1 MDERVAIPPHA
12 ARKLAALHRERA
24 EVDGRATAY
33 LTGLTDALG
42 VDLARVSG
50 VDDASNELI
59 LLPEVES

>member
-1 MDERVAIPPHA
+1 MDERVAIPPDA

-33 LTGLTDALG
+33 LAGLTDALG
-42 VDLARVSG
+42 IDLARVGG

-59 LLPEVES
+59 VLPEVES